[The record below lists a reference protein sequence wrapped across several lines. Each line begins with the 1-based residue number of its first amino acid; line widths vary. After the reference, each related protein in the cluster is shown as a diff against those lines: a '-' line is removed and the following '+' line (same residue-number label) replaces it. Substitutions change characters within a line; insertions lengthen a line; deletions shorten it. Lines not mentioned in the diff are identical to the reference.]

1 MRENEVTIKTPQ
13 LQKNHSSSSSMPP
26 LGLFYKPVLRQEEP
40 LMRHVS
46 LGPPS
51 GMEPP
56 PSLFQSQRQK
66 RAPPMSESID
76 FELPL
81 KNNCP
86 SAKKSIAP
94 QVLCTPP
101 TKKSIPPQ
109 VPCTNWK
116 VPNEALKCIADRVV
130 LERTSCFV
138 GGTKAHVVSARIS
151 ECLRSRSIEAT
162 FDNLKAKAKCKN
174 SDFVHFRIR
183 LFSGRGEYNHGVIVE
198 VQHRSGSKLSFK
210 RDCRAILNS
219 AAGNNVDEPPPK
231 PCPNMDLNCLR
242 EVRCTYDVSQ
252 ELEIPFNLLLDD
264 KLEANILGIECLC
277 SMIDLSVSTRD
288 VAVRFVSNMFSNS
301 EVLNKIFSIMQISSL
316 PKEVETNRRLRFLT
330 MLMLSKTFHL
340 LKQDQSLVNAFQEF
354 PSFVDEII
362 PLLVDELNNAQQDPQ
377 NATVAA
383 KNLTYL
389 ASISTDAKN
398 KAREGG
404 AEIAISHASEY
415 GVKFH
420 SSLAIESEYCA
431 LALKCQ

>member
-1 MRENEVTIKTPQ
+1 MRENEVTLKPQ
-13 LQKNHSSSSSMPP
+13 LQDTHSSSSSMPP
-26 LGLFYKPVLRQEEP
+26 LFYKPVLRQEEP

-46 LGPPS
+46 LGPPP
-51 GMEPP
+51 GTEPP
-56 PSLFQSQRQK
+56 PSLFQTQRQK

-81 KNNCP
+81 KNNC
-86 SAKKSIAP
+86 SS
-94 QVLCTPP
+94 V
-101 TKKSIPPQ
+101 KKSIPPPLPQ

-116 VPNEALKCIADRVV
+116 VSNESLKCVADRVV

-162 FDNLKAKAKCKN
+162 YDNAKAKAKCKN
-174 SDFVHFRIR
+174 SDFCYFRIK

-198 VQHRSGSKLSFK
+198 VQHRSGSKRSFK
-210 RDCRAILNS
+210 KDCRAILNT
-219 AAGNNVDEPPPK
+219 AVGNTIEDSPLK
-231 PCPNMDLNCLR
+231 PCPNMDLDCLR
-242 EVRCTYDVSQ
+242 EVRSTYDVSQ

-264 KLEANILGIECLC
+264 HLDANILGIECLC
-277 SMIDLSVSTRD
+277 SMIDISVSTRD
-288 VAVRFVSNMFSNS
+288 TAVRFVTNMFSNN
-301 EVLNKIFSIMQISSL
+301 EVLNKIFSIVQKSSL
-316 PKEVETNRRLRFLT
+316 PKIISKEEETNRRLRFLT

-340 LKQDQSLVNAFQEF
+340 LKQDQSLVNALQEF
-354 PSFVDEII
+354 PSFVDEIV
-362 PLLVDELNNAQQDPQ
+362 PLLVDELNNAKHNPQ
-377 NATVAA
+377 NATIAA

-389 ASISTDAKN
+389 TSISTDAKN

-404 AEIAISHASEY
+404 AEMAISHANEY
-415 GVKFH
+415 GIKFH